1 MKIDEADINH
11 NAVCLIHKALKEYEL
26 YYDHPEANVKAMT
39 LFAGRVIGVLEMVNA
54 MKEVLRA

>member
-26 YYDHPEANVKAMT
+26 YYDHPEENVKAMT